1 VNVTEIKVSY
11 GKTKNLGNYESA
23 RADVELTVVVQE
35 GDDVNELIEKA
46 QLEAK
51 RHVHKELGL

>member
-1 VNVTEIKVSY
+1 MDVKEIKVSY
-11 GKTKNLGNYESA
+11 GKTQNLGNYESA
-23 RADVELTVVVQE
+23 RTDVEMTVVVQE

-46 QLEAK
+46 QLAAK